1 MKETIQW
8 GIIGPGHIAEKFA
21 SDLQHVDG
29 SELYAVASRD
39 HGRAKDFAERYHA
52 KMAYGSYSEIVKD
65 KNVDIVYIATPHP
78 AHCENTMLCLNH
90 GKAVLCEK
98 PFAMNLQEA
107 NKMVEAS
114 RRNRVFLMEAMWSRF
129 NPVLSKVGEI
139 VRSGELGKVL
149 QLRADFGFHAPH
161 NPESRVFN
169 PALGGGSLLDVGIY
183 PIFLSH
189 FLLGTPVQIQAEAV
203 LNEQG
208 TDNSCGMV
216 MRYDH
221 GALSLLSSSVVVTT
235 EQTAFISCENGSIEI
250 PEHWHRAGKAII
262 RVSGQPDRIINTGF
276 EGWGYQFEA
285 MEAARC
291 LRAGVSESEFLSLDF
306 SLDMMK
312 TLDTVRKICGLSYPA
327 DQT

>member
-1 MKETIQW
+1 MKETIRW

-21 SDLQHVDG
+21 SDLQFVTG

-39 HGRAKDFAERYHA
+39 TGRAQDFAGRYHA
-52 KMAYGSYSEIVKD
+52 AKAYGSYDELVKD
-65 KNVDIVYIATPHP
+65 KDVDIIYISTPHP
-78 AHCENTMLCLNH
+78 AHCENTLLCLDH

-107 NKMVEAS
+107 TKMVEAS
-114 RRNRVFLMEAMWSRF
+114 RRNKVFLMEALWSRF
-129 NPVLSKVGEI
+129 NPVLSGI
-139 VRSGELGKVL
+139 GDIIRSGELGRVM
-149 QLRADFGFHAPH
+149 QLRADFGFQAPH

-189 FLLGTPVQIQAEAV
+189 FLLGTPEHIQAAAV

-216 MRYDH
+216 LRYNH

-235 EQTAFISCENGSIEI
+235 EQTAFISCEKGSIEI
-250 PEHWHRAGKAII
+250 PNHWHRARKAII
-262 RVSGQPDRIINTGF
+262 RTDGQPDRIIESGF

-291 LRAGVSESEFLSLDF
+291 LHAGVMESDLLTPDF
-306 SLDMMK
+306 SLDMIK
-312 TLDTVRKICGLSYPA
+312 TLDTIRRICGIFYPA
-327 DQT
+327 DKI